1 MDYSCTRVIK
11 FLVLAP
17 RKSFIICC
25 WGIPKRDAVTK
36 SWKSCAKTSGYI
48 SFVVK
53 SKESPQVFLTYPP
66 KRLYIKS
73 NWLTPS
79 QIVFGLPCTIW
90 LVEFRVSIA
99 TNKCPPTRPN
109 VSKINLHPPRKWPFL
124 GPPCLI
130 SSKASRVKMP
140 FSGSLASKRVDLG
153 HQQLGRCKCVA
164 RSSILNNPKMVP
176 NMCVNPLLN
185 HGKSLLNHGEG
196 EY

>member
-1 MDYSCTRVIK
+1 VGHGLLLHQGHKIPSGPKKMLHYLLGDTKKGCSNK
-11 FLVLAP
+11 FLVPILC
-17 RKSFIICC
+17 RQ
-25 WGIPKRDAVTK
+25 
-36 SWKSCAKTSGYI
+36 KSCAKTSGYI

-53 SKESPQVFLTYPP
+53 SKARPQVFLTYPP

-99 TNKCPPTRPN
+99 INKCPPTRPN
-109 VSKINLHPPRKWPFL
+109 VSKINLHPPRKWPCL

-140 FSGSLASKRVDLG
+140 FSGSLASKWVEHWGLG
-153 HQQLGRCKCVA
+153 GSYPNNLGD
-164 RSSILNNPKMVP
+164 
-176 NMCVNPLLN
+176 VNVSQGPQD
-185 HGKSLLNHGEG
+185 
-196 EY
+196 